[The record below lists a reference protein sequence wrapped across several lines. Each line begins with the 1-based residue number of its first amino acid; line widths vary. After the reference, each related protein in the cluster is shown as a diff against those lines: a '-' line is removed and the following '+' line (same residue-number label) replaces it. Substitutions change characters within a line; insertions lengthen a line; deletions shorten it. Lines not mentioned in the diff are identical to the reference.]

1 MFSTNEFPQFLQ
13 SFKKKGALLSRLID
27 TTINQVPRNN
37 YSKNNAM
44 LYWIKQYF
52 LGSSNWIYEYGM
64 NEEPWNGPTHL

>member
-52 LGSSNWIYEYGM
+52 LGSSN
-64 NEEPWNGPTHL
+64 